1 MGFEDI
7 AKMSVST
14 LNKTVVIN
22 SAFLEEIK
30 DSNTA
35 LWLQLA
41 CLNEA
46 CNGHEVRSVVLQNL
60 VGLLNEF
67 RDSLA
72 LQLALEES
80 YGYVEV
86 PSSMMS
92 ELSHSV
98 EHVRSQHCTLYL
110 TISDLAEQ
118 AEELQ
123 YRGWT
128 AEHVDELVRQV
139 KLFELQ
145 FRDHEQSERHLLEV
159 SRPVLRRRE

>member
-1 MGFEDI
+1 M
-7 AKMSVST
+7 
-14 LNKTVVIN
+14 VIN

-35 LWLQLA
+35 LWLQFS
-41 CLNEA
+41 CLHEA
-46 CNGHEVRSVVLQNL
+46 CNVHEVRSVVLHNL
-60 VGLLNEF
+60 VGLLNDF

-86 PSSMMS
+86 PASVMT

-98 EHVRSQHCTLYL
+98 EQVRSQHCTLYL

-128 AEHVDELVRQV
+128 AEHVDHLVRQV
-139 KLFELQ
+139 KLFDLQ
-145 FRDHEQSERHLLEV
+145 FREHEQAERRLLEV
-159 SRPVLRRRE
+159 SRPVLRKKQ